1 MPGFE
6 NLHPLLNLDFQN
18 LRKKQK
24 ASIDLWPQFH
34 KLKLRR
40 TLRSYLLGSAL
51 PQTLLYT
58 LPVIL
63 GCAVFVYIAPR
74 RSYSNDKEVQ

>member
-1 MPGFE
+1 MATISQIEIAPHAPVVLVGE
-6 NLHPLLNLDFQN
+6 C
-18 LRKKQK
+18 
-24 ASIDLWPQFH
+24 
-34 KLKLRR
+34 
-40 TLRSYLLGSAL
+40 L